1 METPIFQPNF
11 NPSDHIVET
20 VTQHKTIPHGE
31 KVMHDNL
38 YNVDIFSDNRVEK
51 TPLFA
56 EQVFGRKMQLNN
68 WFGLKNTK
76 TQDLLDCSPC
86 SDTYKLINHED
97 LFHEQA
103 KMIYESE
110 LPTDNITVVDYLY
123 EKGRRAKR
131 EIYFNDLTTTV
142 GSSNDRVKCR
152 IDVFNSVDLSWQFQV
167 FSGAYRSLCRN
178 TLVFGGFKTYQQ
190 KARHTKNLDATS
202 LLGKATY
209 SLENWNENKELMNTW
224 RNCKISE
231 KQYLDLVSNSTLC
244 TVANSKSAIALWQG
258 DRRVNTSLLDY
269 LFKVYRNESEGRNTL
284 WSAYNS
290 LTHWATHTNETY
302 RNEEGRLCHTGTN
315 DAKIHVVQNKRNELV
330 RSLLNSNNWK
340 ALEMV
345 A

>member
-1 METPIFQPNF
+1 
-11 NPSDHIVET
+11 
-20 VTQHKTIPHGE
+20 
-31 KVMHDNL
+31 
-38 YNVDIFSDNRVEK
+38 
-51 TPLFA
+51 
-56 EQVFGRKMQLNN
+56 
-68 WFGLKNTK
+68 
-76 TQDLLDCSPC
+76 
-86 SDTYKLINHED
+86 
-97 LFHEQA
+97 
-103 KMIYESE
+103 MIYESE

-190 KARHTKNLDATS
+190 KARHTKNLDANS

-231 KQYLDLVSNSTLC
+231 KQYLDLISNSTLC
-244 TVANSKSAIALWQG
+244 TVANTKSAIALGQG

-269 LFKVYRNESEGRNTL
+269 LFKVYRNETEGRNTL